1 MKREG
6 LLLSR
11 VLLDVARSTSRVTVC
26 QDNTN
31 SNSSIADEQTQN
43 KPRYPHIASAIPAAT

>member
-1 MKREG
+1 MKRED